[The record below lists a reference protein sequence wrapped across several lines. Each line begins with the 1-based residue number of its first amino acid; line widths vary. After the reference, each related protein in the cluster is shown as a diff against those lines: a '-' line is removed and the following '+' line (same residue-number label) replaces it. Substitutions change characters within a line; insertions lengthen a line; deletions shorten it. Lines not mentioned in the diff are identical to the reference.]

1 MLTFPLLL
9 YIRVC
14 YRTHTQ
20 QPLTWRLS
28 YHCVRIACDFSTRLT
43 RARMCEQCMK
53 NVNRIQLS
61 CCCWYVK
68 YTHRFLE
75 YVPNITVPH
84 SSHNNT
90 VLLALFRGTRRLRV
104 FWLDLF
110 TKIYASIP
118 TMNHMH
124 SVLYCHI
131 VIIHTVN
138 FVVWV
143 SIACFAKFNYYN
155 QWMNAWFANC
165 RWISKISVRVITM
178 WFIAHL

>member
-1 MLTFPLLL
+1 MLTFALLL

-14 YRTHTQ
+14 YQTHTQ

-68 YTHRFLE
+68 CTHRFLE

-165 RWISKISVRVITM
+165 R
-178 WFIAHL
+178 